1 MKILLIDD
9 EPDILLHMK
18 KALERLGHSCET
30 FEDPLVA
37 LSHFSG
43 DQYDVVISDVLM
55 PKMNGFSVATEI
67 RRMAPATRLILV
79 SGNLTKAME
88 VKTGNFSSVVYMKKP
103 IDVHSLKIVLDNLGQ
118 ELQAG

>member
-30 FEDPLVA
+30 FEDPLAA

-55 PKMNGFSVATEI
+55 PKMNGFLVATEI
-67 RRMAPATRLILV
+67 QRMSPATRLILV

-88 VKTGNFSSVVYMKKP
+88 VKTDNISSVVYMKKP
-103 IDVHSLKIVLDNLGQ
+103 IDVHSLKMVLDNLGKQ
-118 ELQAG
+118 LQAG